1 MKKFRYDMPSAVM
14 RIIVGLILMGFGVTV
29 IVYFGIE
36 DKRCSAEVT
45 GTVIRIETVQ
55 RRSRTEYRP
64 VFEYEYNGQVY
75 TFNGYYDRSNYY
87 NVGQTKTLKINPDD
101 PTDAHLSQRSNWYAY
116 PIFIAGLGML
126 VFGIYTIKKVRSDKQ
141 PDIY

>member
-14 RIIVGLILMGFGVTV
+14 RILVGLILMGFGVTV

-45 GTVIRIETVQ
+45 GTVIRIETQ
-55 RRSRTEYRP
+55 QIRSRTEYRP

-75 TFNGYYDRSNYY
+75 TFNGYYDRSNYSSSASTEFTGDTY
-87 NVGQTKTLKINPDD
+87 P
-101 PTDAHLSQRSNWYAY
+101 PTATSHPATHRLRSWR
-116 PIFIAGLGML
+116 I
-126 VFGIYTIKKVRSDKQ
+126 R
-141 PDIY
+141 